1 MKAKSK
7 FCEIM
12 KNFTIKSLN
21 LLNKEKD
28 SLHFRLDEEI
38 VIENLSESSMSMS
51 SKFIQKPDFV
61 IFVYDLW
68 NKIKELEEYKKC
80 VEYMNKDEVIR
91 KHLNKIVGTHEA
103 KVRVDI
109 DSTLQKFLLN
119 IIHEQNDLR
128 FRKKVFLKHFE
139 RMVDFFNKSKL
150 KFYAFA
156 PLEGFSSEVDE
167 IELDKNL
174 RITRLSKEKLSELF
188 KVGRDVSISQDRI
201 FRFRFILACEYE
213 TSKIIGEENSKPKIL
228 PSQEIKKTFDNV
240 ISALRLFKKGVV
252 GYNFIQIKP
261 LGWYP
266 MSTST
271 TSGIFTYPYFGH
283 YKLEKHE
290 IEDFK
295 ILLKKIEKAPDFL
308 TIPINRFN
316 FANDRER
323 PEDKLIDYIIAFESL
338 FTKEPQELSYRLSI
352 RVSFFMG
359 KSYKDRKEI
368 FTLIKKAYDLRSKIV
383 HGMNYDKNVE
393 VNGES
398 IPIQDFVS
406 RIEELLRESIKE
418 SIKSSLQFKNRD
430 SLLKK
435 IDEKIF
441 KGGCY

>member
-1 MKAKSK
+1 MKTKSK

-51 SKFIQKPDFV
+51 SKFIQKPDFA

-80 VEYMNKDEVIR
+80 AEYMNKDEVIR
-91 KHLNKIVGTHEA
+91 KHLNKIVGTHEV
-103 KVRVDI
+103 KVIVDI
-109 DSTLQKFLLN
+109 DRTLQKFLLN

-174 RITRLSKEKLSELF
+174 RIIRLSKEELSELF

-228 PSQEIKKTFDNV
+228 PSQEIKKIFDNV

-252 GYNFIQIKP
+252 GYNLIQTKP

-266 MSTST
+266 IMSTST
-271 TSGIFTYPYFGH
+271 ISGILTYHPYFGH
-283 YKLEKHE
+283 YKLEKYE

-316 FANDRER
+316 FANERER

-359 KSYKDRKEI
+359 KSHKDRKKI

-393 VNGES
+393 VNGEN

-406 RIEELLRESIKE
+406 RIEELLRESIK
-418 SIKSSLQFKNRD
+418 SSLQFKNHV
-430 SLLKK
+430 SLLEK